1 MGKVSLLHD
10 FQAQKIHET
19 DSAVLLQVW
28 VIPEGEKNVW
38 FPKSAVQDNED
49 GTYTCSEYWA
59 QEKGLI

>member
-10 FQAQKIHET
+10 FQATKLHET

-28 VIPEGEKNVW
+28 VIPDGETKVW

-49 GTYTCSEYWA
+49 GTFTCSAYWA
-59 QEKGLI
+59 HEKGLI